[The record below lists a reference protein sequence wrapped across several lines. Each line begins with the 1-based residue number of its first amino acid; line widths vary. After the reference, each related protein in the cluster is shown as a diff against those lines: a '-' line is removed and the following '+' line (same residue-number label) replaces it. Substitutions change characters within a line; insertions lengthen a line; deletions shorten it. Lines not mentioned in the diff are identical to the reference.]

1 MILPSVFRKS
11 KQYLSILFLLSLLS
25 CAKEKDTTSSRL
37 YHSTTSYFNG
47 YYNADQIMKQVITDL
62 EDNYVFPEQGYI
74 EVIYYGTE
82 QEAESQKAS
91 LQQIIEKNDAV
102 IFKHPNGQYIDN
114 CRFLNG
120 QAWFYQRDYRN
131 AMTNFDYV
139 LSEFPD
145 SKLTPEIWFWKAKAF
160 YFDGNPE
167 MTFSVLD
174 EYFINS
180 DTFDLSANLEGE
192 LGIFRTRLA
201 IEQGEYKQAAQI
213 LENAIP
219 NIDGTER
226 KNRAS
231 YLLGQLYASAGE
243 GARAT
248 EQFEYVARKTNNYD
262 LSFSAKMQ
270 VAKLYAGEGGIRE
283 DDLYDYMDALLKDE
297 KNIEYQD
304 QIYYQYAKL
313 SQDKGK
319 KTEAVDYYNR
329 SVRAST
335 NNARQKALSYFEL
348 GKIYFADQNY
358 DNAQAYYDSAAVSIT
373 EESLEYKEITGLAK
387 TLKEYITYKNTIHYQ
402 DSMLVLADMSP
413 EEQDRVVNQ
422 IVAKELERERKEQQ
436 ALLASMQNNDPNYNP
451 MLNQQNQQRN
461 RAGNQAGTAWYF
473 DNPSAVSQ
481 GKIQFQQQW
490 GQRKDEDNWRRSQK
504 ALSFANGEDAEAA
517 NAEVD
522 SALIEKYGDK
532 AKYYQN
538 IPKDEDEKNI
548 AYDKIE
554 DALYSLAQLYSSQLN
569 EPDSARKTYEDLLQR
584 YPEGE
589 YELQSHYA
597 LFKLYQAKG
606 NNRANRH
613 KQYILNNH
621 PNTVYA
627 LLLQGID
634 PRELRKQEEEFKY
647 AYKGVF
653 TAFSNKQYETTIG
666 FSEFLLAQA
675 NDFQNIAQDDMAR
688 VHYMR
693 GMSYGYTGE
702 QDSLRNILT
711 RVIQAYPEAE
721 VTPKA
726 QKTLDL
732 LNKLNPPPAGGR
744 AGTAASPNATV
755 PGREAGPGNPMS
767 ETPAANAKNGVDPNN
782 PKYAGFSAEKKSNDK
797 VFVLMYIDK
806 NKISKSE
813 ATTQVSNFNATNYK
827 EKNLKVFTFLYKQT
841 HLLPYISHFPSI
853 EEAKA
858 YIAGF
863 QTSGEGSTILQS
875 GEEKI
880 FYITHSNFKI
890 AYGQKRMTDYIE
902 FYTQVLEP

>member
-1 MILPSVFRKS
+1 
-11 KQYLSILFLLSLLS
+11 
-25 CAKEKDTTSSRL
+25 
-37 YHSTTSYFNG
+37 
-47 YYNADQIMKQVITDL
+47 MKQVITDL
-62 EDNYVFPEQGYI
+62 EENYVFPEQGYI

-139 LSEFPD
+139 LSEFPE
-145 SKLTPEIWFWKAKAF
+145 SKLTAEVWFWKAKAF

-174 EYFINS
+174 EYFVNS
-180 DTFDLSANLEGE
+180 DTFELSPELEGE
-192 LGIFRTRLA
+192 LAVFRTRLA
-201 IEQGEYKQAAQI
+201 IEQAEYKKAAQI
-213 LENAIP
+213 LENGLSQIEGA
-219 NIDGTER
+219 ER

-231 YLLGQLYASAGE
+231 YLLGQLYASSDEA
-243 GARAT
+243 ARAT

-270 VAKLYAGEGGIRE
+270 VAKMYAEEGGIRE
-283 DDLYDYMDALLKDE
+283 DDLYDYMEALLKDE

-304 QIYYQYAKL
+304 QIYYQYAQL
-313 SQDKGK
+313 AQSKGK
-319 KTEAVDYYNR
+319 TTEAVDYYNR

-335 NNARQKALSYFEL
+335 NNARRKALSYFEL
-348 GKIYFADQNY
+348 GKIYFSAQNY

-373 EESLEYKEITGLAK
+373 EESLEYKEITGIAK
-387 TLKEYITYKNTIHYQ
+387 TLKQYITYKNTVQYQ
-402 DSMLVLADMSP
+402 DSMIALSALAP
-413 EEQDRVVNQ
+413 AELDRVVNQ
-422 IVAKELERERKEQQ
+422 IVAKEIAKERQEQQ
-436 ALLASMQNNDPNYNP
+436 ELLDAMQNNDPNFNP
-451 MLNQQNQQRN
+451 LLNQQNQQRN
-461 RAGNQAGTAWYF
+461 RPGNQAGGLWYF
-473 DNPSAVSQ
+473 DNPSAVSN

-490 GQRKDEDNWRRSQK
+490 GQRKNEDNWRRSQK
-504 ALSFANGEDAEAA
+504 AIAFSNGDEDAAA
-517 NAEVD
+517 NAVVD

-532 AKYYQN
+532 AKYYKD
-538 IPKDEDEKNI
+538 IPTTDEETNI
-548 AYDKIE
+548 AADKIE
-554 DALYSLAQLYSSQLN
+554 DALYGLAQLYSTQLN

-584 YPEGE
+584 FPEGE

-606 NNRANRH
+606 SNRADRH

-647 AYKGVF
+647 AYRGVF

-666 FSEFLLAQA
+666 FSDFLLAQA
-675 NDFQNIAQDDMAR
+675 DDFQNIGQDDMAR

-711 RVIQAYPEAE
+711 RVVKTYPEAE
-721 VTPKA
+721 VAPKA

-732 LNKLNPPPAGGR
+732 LNKLNPPTATSTGMGTPAM
-744 AGTAASPNATV
+744 PNAAT
-755 PGREAGPGNPMS
+755 PSS
-767 ETPAANAKNGVDPNN
+767 ETGESEQVSTRPSNDPNN
-782 PKYAGFSAEKKSNDK
+782 PKFAGFSTEKSGNDK

-806 NKISKSE
+806 TKITKNE
-813 ATTQVSNFNATNYK
+813 ATTQVSNFNSANYK

-853 EEAKA
+853 EDAKA
-858 YIAGF
+858 YITAFNG
-863 QTSGEGSTILQS
+863 SSEGKAILKS
-875 GEEKI
+875 EEEKI

-902 FYTQVLEP
+902 FYSQVLEP